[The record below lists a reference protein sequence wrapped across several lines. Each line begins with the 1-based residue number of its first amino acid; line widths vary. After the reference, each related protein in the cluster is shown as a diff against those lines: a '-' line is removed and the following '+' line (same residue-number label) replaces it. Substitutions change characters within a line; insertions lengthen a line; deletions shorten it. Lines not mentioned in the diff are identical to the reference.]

1 MWRARQAVA
10 GLARLNTQPVL
21 ATMIIAVGVVPAR
34 RLGPRYL
41 ALDRVVARSFAE
53 WCTVID
59 ILLAVQLVVLVV
71 AG

>member
-1 MWRARQAVA
+1 
-10 GLARLNTQPVL
+10 
-21 ATMIIAVGVVPAR
+21 MIIAVGVVPAR